1 MATTYK
7 ALERFNK
14 FKTFDDVTLQHI
26 YQFDLFIREEQT
38 CTMKGKPIIKS
49 QAAIHNYHKR
59 FKSYV
64 SEAFRLGL
72 IKENPYERFQDKC
85 GEKSDRP
92 HLTEA

>member
-1 MATTYK
+1 
-7 ALERFNK
+7 
-14 FKTFDDVTLQHI
+14 
-26 YQFDLFIREEQT
+26 
-38 CTMKGKPIIKS
+38 MKGEPIIRS

-72 IKENPYERFQDKC
+72 IKENPYERFQDKR

-92 HLTEA
+92 HLTEAQLKSESVCEKKARMP